1 MELLWAGFIRYSAG
15 ENNCCVLGQPNFVE
29 RANCRMMRTCPFCCG
44 CDGLG
49 AAAWLFTAWCR
60 GPGVAERQ
68 GGAWCTPQLT
78 HKSRSSMRSKLPS
91 RKRLHRPQMHAA
103 RRLAMTKSRFAQKLR
118 CQGFPPVP
126 GSGGAACIGPVI
138 FSLMR
143 LFPFLLLCETEMTLG
158 GMDLRTTAAHLRNH
172 DMTARRPSH
181 VPE

>member
-1 MELLWAGFIRYSAG
+1 MLWY
-15 ENNCCVLGQPNFVE
+15 
-29 RANCRMMRTCPFCCG
+29 RAANILQRETCRMMRACPFLLL
-44 CDGLG
+44 LG
-49 AAAWLFTAWCR
+49 AGCGTHSLVQGVRRCR
-60 GPGVAERQ
+60 VPSRGLVHAPTDPPSKAVAP
-68 GGAWCTPQLT
+68 C
-78 HKSRSSMRSKLPS
+78 SKLPS
-91 RKRLHRPQMHAA
+91 RKRLHQPQMHAA
-103 RRLAMTKSRFAQKLR
+103 RRWAMTKSRFAQKLR